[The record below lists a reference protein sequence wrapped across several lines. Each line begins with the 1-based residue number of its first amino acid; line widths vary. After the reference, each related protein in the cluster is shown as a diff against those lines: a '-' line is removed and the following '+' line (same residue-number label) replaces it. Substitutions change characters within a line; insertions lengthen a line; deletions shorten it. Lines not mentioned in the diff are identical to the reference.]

1 MNRVKQLVHAQ
12 NVYKQ
17 GYTGKNI
24 RISVLDTGIYPHR
37 DLRGN
42 LIGFLDFV
50 NGKKPNYDDNGHGT
64 HVAGII
70 CGNGVIKGMAPQAG
84 LIALKVLDREGG
96 GETDKVLRALEWV
109 ERNCKKFRIRILNF
123 SVGFLPG
130 AGDRQQM
137 MIMDMLEHLWDMGVT
152 VVTAAGNNGPGQ
164 GTVTVPGI
172 SRKVI
177 TVGASDDANPGRH
190 MPRGYSSRG
199 PTECCIVK
207 PEILA
212 PGTGILSLDNKGNH
226 YVKKSGTSMA
236 TPVVCG
242 ALALAL
248 QKNPNLRP
256 EELKLK
262 LYESAESLGEH
273 TMAWGMLHVDNLLRL
288 I

>member
-12 NVYKQ
+12 NVYHQ

-24 RISVLDTGIYPHR
+24 RIAVLDTGVFRHR

-42 LIGFLDFV
+42 IAGFFDFV
-50 NGKKPNYDDNGHGT
+50 GGRIACYDDNGHGT

-70 CGNGVIKGMAPQAG
+70 CGNGKLQGMAPQAQ
-84 LIALKVLDREGG
+84 LISLKVLDREGG
-96 GETDKVLRALEWV
+96 GETHRVLKALEWV
-109 ERNCKKFRIRILNF
+109 EKNYRRYQLRILNF

-130 AGDRQQM
+130 AGDEEQQQ
-137 MIMDMLEHLWDMGVT
+137 IMDMLEHLWDMGIT
-152 VVTAAGNNGPGQ
+152 IVTAAGNNGPAQ
-164 GTVTVPGI
+164 GSITVPGI

-177 TVGASDDANPGRH
+177 TVGASDDSNPGMH
-190 MPRGYSSRG
+190 MPRGYSGKG
-199 PTECCIVK
+199 PTECCIIK

-212 PGTGILSLDNKGNH
+212 PGTGIVSLSNRGNH

-248 QKNPNLRP
+248 QKKPYLRP

-262 LYESAESLGEH
+262 LYESAEDMGEKI
-273 TMAWGMLHVDNLLRL
+273 TSWGMLHVDNLIRL
-288 I
+288 V

>member
-24 RISVLDTGIYPHR
+24 RISVLDTGVSSHR

-42 LIGFLDFV
+42 IIGFLDFV
-50 NGKKPNYDDNGHGT
+50 NGKKTNYDDNGHGT

-70 CGNGVIKGMAPQAG
+70 CGNGNVKGMAPQAG

-96 GETDKVLRALEWV
+96 GETSRVLNALEWV
-109 ERNCKKFRIRILNF
+109 ERNYRKYNIRILNF

-130 AGDRQQM
+130 AGNREQQ

-177 TVGASDDANPGRH
+177 TVGASDDDNPGRH
-190 MPRGYSSRG
+190 MPKGYSSKG

-212 PGTGILSLDNKGNH
+212 PGSSILSMDNRGNH
-226 YVKKSGTSMA
+226 YIKKSGTSMA
-236 TPVVCG
+236 TPVVSG

-262 LYESAESLGEH
+262 LYESAEDLGEQ
-273 TMAWGMLHVDNLLRL
+273 TMSWGMLHVDNLLRL